1 MRIVGDLPEH
11 KLMLLFDAQ
20 TSGGLLIALPLDQR
34 EAFAEQ
40 MEARQAPWWEVGQV
54 GPREDVPLIVHA

>member
-1 MRIVGDLPEH
+1 
-11 KLMLLFDAQ
+11 MLLFDAQ